1 METFGESNSY
11 NNYYKSTYSIL
22 KLFIDKKIIPNKDLY
37 TVFSENNLT
46 YQDYHVFKIMKKEG
60 LINYDPIKDSYFI
73 LGNILNMSEVE
84 LNNLCFEIA
93 NKMLRE
99 TRIYQTSSKNRYSSN
114 EVNDA
119 VAKTLVIGGI
129 IVGSLLFVIGFFVYF
144 FAPIINVFT
153 AGIIMVVGAGLTG
166 ICLLVSGVLNGDY
179 KVYIILFLLFLSQ
192 ICVSSTLLAFL
203 YL

>member
-1 METFGESNSY
+1 MERIGGINAY
-11 NNYYKSTYSIL
+11 NDYYKSAYSIL
-22 KLFIDKKIIPNKDLY
+22 KLFIDKKIIANKDLY
-37 TVFSENNLT
+37 TVFSESNLT

-73 LGNILNMSEVE
+73 LGNILNMTDVE

-93 NKMLRE
+93 NKMLKEQE
-99 TRIYQTSSKNRYSSN
+99 TNQSISKNKSSLN

-129 IVGSLLFVIGFFVYF
+129 IVGSLLFVIGFFVF
-144 FAPIINVFT
+144 MFAPIINAVA

-166 ICLLVSGVLNGDY
+166 ICLLVSRVLNGDY
-179 KVYIILFLLFLSQ
+179 KVYITLFLLFLSQ
-192 ICVSSTLLAFL
+192 ISVSTTLLAIL
-203 YL
+203 YM

>member
-1 METFGESNSY
+1 MERFGGINAY
-11 NNYYKSTYSIL
+11 NDYYKSAYSIL
-22 KLFIDKKIIPNKDLY
+22 KLFIDKKIIANKDLY
-37 TVFSENNLT
+37 TVFSESNLT

-60 LINYDPIKDSYFI
+60 LINYDPIKESFFI
-73 LGNILNMSEVE
+73 LGNILNMTDVE

-93 NKMLRE
+93 NKMLKEKE
-99 TRIYQTSSKNRYSSN
+99 TNQSSSKNKSSLN

-129 IVGSLLFVIGFFVYF
+129 IVGSLLFVIGFFVF
-144 FAPIINVFT
+144 MFAPIINAVA

-166 ICLLVSGVLNGDY
+166 ICLLVSRVLNGDY
-179 KVYIILFLLFLSQ
+179 KVYITLFLLFLSQ
-192 ICVSSTLLAFL
+192 ISVSTTLLAIL